1 MSENASVFTFSISDL
16 NKVFGQSRRDQS
28 RKSAETNT
36 LRLKFQ
42 EWELREND
50 TVRVTANDLAA
61 IVSDPDSTRTL
72 VEEAEKLGY
81 IFKALQLT
89 TNQIRNVFG
98 TVRQIEMS
106 WSLKDTDEERREA
119 MRRLLLLKPRLA
131 YQSKRE
137 KAVGGLEK
145 VLSTAI
151 DSVDSREDFQRLVDF
166 FEAILAY
173 HTAAGGS

>member
-1 MSENASVFTFSISDL
+1 MVVE
-16 NKVFGQSRRDQS
+16 R
-28 RKSAETNT
+28 
-36 LRLKFQ
+36 KFQ
-42 EWELREND
+42 EWGLRENE
-50 TVRVTANDLAA
+50 RVKLTANDLAT

-72 VEEAEKLGY
+72 VEQAEKLGY
-81 IFKALQLT
+81 IFKALHLT

-106 WSLKDTDEERREA
+106 WTLKDTEEERREA

-137 KAVGGLEK
+137 KAVAGLEK

-151 DSVDSREDFQRLVDF
+151 DHVDSRGDFQRLVDF
-166 FEAILAY
+166 FEAILA
-173 HTAAGGS
+173 T